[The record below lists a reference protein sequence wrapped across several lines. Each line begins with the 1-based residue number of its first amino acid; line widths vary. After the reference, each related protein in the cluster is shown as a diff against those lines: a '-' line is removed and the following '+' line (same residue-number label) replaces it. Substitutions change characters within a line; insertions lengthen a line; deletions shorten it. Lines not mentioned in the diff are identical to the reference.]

1 MKTGIIVYVVGENPM
16 KEDIDIGAEVR
27 RQQPGAD
34 RVELV
39 AKNEGHF
46 DISDAWW
53 SLTAKGMQQ
62 ILCIAGE
69 ITAAGRLRL
78 KDHVLRLCG

>member
-1 MKTGIIVYVVGENPM
+1 MKTGIIVYIVGENAI
-16 KEDIDIGAEVR
+16 KKGLDIEAEVR
-27 RQQPGAD
+27 KQQPRAD
-34 RVELV
+34 RIELV

-69 ITAAGRLRL
+69 ITAAGRLHL
-78 KDHVLRLCG
+78 KDRVLRLCG